1 MLEIHHLGVRLG
13 GDTILDDISLTVP
26 SGHTVVVTGPS
37 GVGKSTLLRA
47 ICGLVRTET
56 GRIVVDGRDVTS
68 LPTHRRG
75 IVLMSQSGDLFPAM
89 SVGDNVGFGLRMLR
103 VPRDE
108 RAEKVRDLLD
118 MVGLPGFEERSV
130 ETLSGGQARRV
141 ALARALAPQPT
152 VLLLDE
158 PLTGLDRDTRDEL
171 ANDVA
176 RLLVRTRTT
185 CIVVTHDI
193 DEARI
198 FSDVVVSLG

>member
-56 GRIVVDGRDVTS
+56 GRIVVDGRNVTS

-108 RAEKVRDLLD
+108 RVEKVRDLLD

-141 ALARALAPQPT
+141 ALARVLAPQPT

-185 CIVVTHDI
+185 CIVVTHDV